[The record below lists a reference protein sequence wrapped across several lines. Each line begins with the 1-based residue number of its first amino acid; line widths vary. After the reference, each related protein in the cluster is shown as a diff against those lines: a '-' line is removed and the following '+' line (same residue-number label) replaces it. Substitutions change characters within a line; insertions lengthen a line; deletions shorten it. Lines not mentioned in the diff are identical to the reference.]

1 MKAETVLKSLKR
13 MLLEMSDE
21 EYVRLVNL
29 TADLKDKFFGLGI
42 NFVNISLHKCDEG
55 KADAKKAA

>member
-21 EYVRLVNL
+21 EYNRLVNL
-29 TADLKDKFFGLGI
+29 TADLKDEFFGLGM
-42 NFVNISLHKCDEG
+42 NFVNISLHKCAES
-55 KADAKKAA
+55 KADVQKAA